1 MTYQA
6 HALLRFGGAWFTSEQ
21 WSCGLRIATSEP
33 TNTVQ
38 NWIDALEPNSPGET
52 PLLIEEVLY
61 PLIRAWFLR
70 PASQISQRA
79 RLDYVSMNAIRPDG
93 RYADEANPHTYEIP
107 TDERESGTSAA
118 QTWPQ
123 LTTVV
128 SLRTQQTRGLA
139 TRGRVYTPTAPP
151 NGSTGRLDAGTA
163 QGIADSFGTLVEAI
177 SQESQLFLAGE
188 MRVVVASDIGSPG
201 PMRIVTR
208 TACGDVNDTQRR
220 RRNQLPE
227 VYYFDELSLGS

>member
-21 WSCGLRIATSEP
+21 WSCGIRVATSEP
-33 TNTVQ
+33 SNTVQ
-38 NWIDALEPNSPGET
+38 NWIDALEPNEPGGT
-52 PLLIEEVLY
+52 PLLIEEELY

-79 RLDYVSMNAIRPDG
+79 RLDYVSMNAIGPDG
-93 RYADEANPHTYEIP
+93 KYADPGNPHTYEVP
-107 TDERESGTSAA
+107 TADRESGTSAA

-128 SLRTQQTRGLA
+128 SLRSAQTRGLA
-139 TRGRVYTPTAPP
+139 THGRVYTPTAPP
-151 NGSTGRLDAGTA
+151 NGNTGRLDAGTA
-163 QGIADSFGTLVEAI
+163 QGIADSFGELVEEI
-177 SQESQLFLAGE
+177 SQLSQLFLAGE
-188 MRVVVASDIGSPG
+188 LRVIIASDQGSPG
-201 PMRIVTR
+201 PQRIVTR

-220 RRNQLPE
+220 RRNQLAE

>member
-6 HALLRFGGAWFTSEQ
+6 HALLRFGGAWFQTEQ
-21 WSCGLRIATSEP
+21 WSCGLRVATSEP
-33 TNTVQ
+33 SNTVQ

-52 PLLIEEVLY
+52 PLLIEEVIY
-61 PLIRAWFLR
+61 PIVRAWFLR

-79 RLDYVSMNAIRPDG
+79 RLDYVAMNAIGPDG
-93 RYADEANPHTYEIP
+93 KYADAANPHTYEVP

-123 LTTVV
+123 VTTAV

-139 TRGRVYTPTAPP
+139 THGRIYTPTAAP
-151 NGSTGRLDAGTA
+151 NGGTGRLDQGTA
-163 QGIADSFGTLVEAI
+163 QGIADSLGEMIEAI

-188 MRVVVASDIGSPG
+188 MRVVVASDKGSPG

-220 RRNQLPE
+220 RRNQLAE
-227 VYYFDELSLGS
+227 VYQFSELSLGS